1 MQLSIDLI
9 QWTKKDLQTILQV
22 VLDSFVTGS

>member
-9 QWTKKDLQTILQV
+9 QWTKKDLQTISQV

>member
-1 MQLSIDLI
+1 MQLNIDLI